1 MSATANL
8 KNPKQSRRRYSR
20 RSVPMSEINV
30 TPFVDVMLV
39 LLIIFM
45 VAAPMLTVGVDVE
58 LPISAANALETENEE
73 PLTITITKEG
83 EVVLQTSTI
92 PREQLIT
99 RLQGVA
105 AERASNRIFL
115 RADGAVQY
123 EFVMQIM
130 GALNAGGF
138 QDIGLVSDIVG
149 PALYDVSEEYKG
161 YAIWALYIWFCTF
174 GSFNGIIYRSCFS
187 KGYRT
192 S

>member
-1 MSATANL
+1 MSAASNL
-8 KNPKQSRRRYSR
+8 KNLKKSTQRHSR

-58 LPISAANALETENEE
+58 LPKSAANALEAENEE

-83 EVVLQTSTI
+83 EIVLQTSTI
-92 PREQLIT
+92 PREELIT

-115 RADGAVQY
+115 RADGAIPY
-123 EFVMQIM
+123 EIVMQIM

-138 QDIGLVSDIVG
+138 QDIGLVTDIGG
-149 PALYDVSEEYKG
+149 PALNDVSDE
-161 YAIWALYIWFCTF
+161 
-174 GSFNGIIYRSCFS
+174 
-187 KGYRT
+187 
-192 S
+192 